1 MSIQKKDDDEEAL
14 IRFSLDPFANQ
25 GTKLKEQVDRFS
37 QAGCTKPAVQHCL
50 GILEAFRDDFDK
62 GFLDAKNSL
71 QALTFSLN

>member
-1 MSIQKKDDDEEAL
+1 LQHIQ
-14 IRFSLDPFANQ
+14 
-25 GTKLKEQVDRFS
+25 LKEQVDRFS